1 MNAPATASFA
11 TEGGHWYQSDGSAAY
26 TIKARDG
33 SERPTT
39 LRDARKLMLWPSVT
53 TIIAAGARPAL
64 ERWKAEQL
72 MLAALTLPRK
82 DGEAEADWIA
92 RVRLDSQE
100 QARAAA
106 ERGTAIHGAIERDFR
121 RDLPASCEYAE
132 HVLGV
137 RAAVWKAC
145 GRQNWLPERSFCHE
159 LGYGGKTDLHSAEP
173 NSVAGWVIDF
183 KTKEFA
189 DESEPKIY
197 DEHPMQLSAYRR
209 GLRIPDARCAIAFVS
224 TTKPGLVAWREI
236 TENDLVRGLAM
247 FDALLGYWQAKTGHR
262 P

>member
-1 MNAPATASFA
+1 MATPFA
-11 TEGGHWYQSDGSAAY
+11 AESGHWYAANGDAAY
-26 TIKARDG
+26 TIKGRDG
-33 SERPTT
+33 SDRPTT

-121 RDLPASCEYAE
+121 RDLPSADYAE

-137 RAAVWKAC
+137 RAAIVKAC
-145 GRQNWLPERSFCHE
+145 GRQDWQPERSFCHPS
-159 LGYGGKTDLHSAEP
+159 GYGGKCDLHSRE
-173 NSVAGWVIDF
+173 WVIDF
-183 KTKEFA
+183 KTKEFTDEA
-189 DESEPKIY
+189 DPRLF
-197 DEHPMQLSAYRR
+197 DEHPMQLAAYRR
-209 GLRIPDARCAIAFVS
+209 GLRIPDARCAIVFVS